1 LKIVYK
7 KVILKNKNQF
17 IMKRIFT
24 FVLLSI
30 FTMMSVNATTETT
43 LWEGDV
49 NVNWGDSNVQ
59 IEAASFANIP
69 VDASITMYFQIVD
82 MPDNYHCLRVTTP
95 WWEDAPDFVPQVD
108 GLTQEQSPYTFT
120 FKASDKSNV
129 ETTGGMVFT
138 GYGYKLTKIVA
149 TYDEPEPV
157 VIDDLP
163 AATLW
168 TGEQEVS
175 GWGAKVMM
183 IDAEGGLLP
192 IFAETITKACN
203 LYFLVDNATGG
214 DFRIAGA
221 WGDWAQTSYPSDG
234 YNHMQALDADNV
246 VKVVMD
252 ETFVQKAFIENGG
265 MAIWGDGGFIIKAIG
280 TTKDSV
286 LNTDGINTV
295 ATGVK
300 NDTRYYNLNGQVV
313 AHPTK
318 GVYIKGGKK
327 ILVK

>member
-1 LKIVYK
+1 MK
-7 KVILKNKNQF
+7 K
-17 IMKRIFT
+17 IFT

-49 NVNWGDSNVQ
+49 NVNWGDSNVK

-82 MPDNYHCLRVTTP
+82 MSEGYHCLRVTTP
-95 WWEDAPDFVPQVD
+95 WWEGAPDFVPQVD

-129 ETTGGMVFT
+129 ETTGAMLFT

-149 TYDEPEPV
+149 TYDGPEPV

-168 TGEQEVS
+168 TGEQEIS
-175 GWGAKVMM
+175 GWGGKVMM

-252 ETFVQKAFIENGG
+252 ETFVQNAFIDKGG